1 MNNTSTNTVY
11 VKKESSGWKW
21 FFGIVLVLIFIGL
34 LMVAGSFLI
43 FSSAVTNM
51 DTGDYYYET
60 TGGSGSER
68 IAVVDLDFTI
78 ISSESIVRQFKKYAK
93 DDRVKAIILRINSP
107 GGGVAAS
114 QEMYEIIRRTRDGGK
129 PVIVSMGSIAA
140 SGGYYS
146 ACGSSYIFA
155 NPGTLT
161 GSIGVIINLMS
172 FKELAEKIGIKETTI
187 KSGELKDA
195 GNPFKVLTEKDSLY
209 FQDIINN
216 SFQQFFD
223 VVATERHIDRE
234 RLKEIA
240 NGRVFTGS
248 QALELGLVDKLGTFD
263 DAVKYAADL
272 VGIEGDPPLVRERR
286 RKGFFTYVIEGLTH
300 SEFDDIKQEVKEEYI
315 DAPLLQYKFVK

>member
-1 MNNTSTNTVY
+1 MENTSTNTVY
-11 VKKESSGWKW
+11 IKKESSGWKW
-21 FFGIVLVLIFIGL
+21 FFAIILVLIFFGMLSI
-34 LMVAGSFLI
+34 AGSFII
-43 FSSAVTNM
+43 FSKAVTNL

-60 TGGSGSER
+60 SGGHGSKK

-93 DDRVKAIILRINSP
+93 DDNVKAIILRINSP
-107 GGGVAAS
+107 GGGVAAT
-114 QEMYEIIRRTRDGGK
+114 QEMYEIIKRTRDGGK

-172 FKELAEKIGIKETTI
+172 FKDLAEKIGIKETTI

-195 GNPFKVLTEKDSLY
+195 GNPFKVLSERDSLY
-209 FQDIINN
+209 FQDIIDN

-223 VVATERHIDRE
+223 VVATERRIDRE
-234 RLKEIA
+234 KLKEIA

-248 QALELGLVDKLGTFD
+248 QALDLGLIDELGTFD
-263 DAVKYAADL
+263 DAVKYAADK

-286 RKGFFTYVIEGLTH
+286 RKGFFTFMLESMNH
-300 SEFDDIKQEVKEEYI
+300 SEFDDIKEEVKTEYI
-315 DAPLLQYKFVK
+315 DSPLLQYKFVK

>member
-1 MNNTSTNTVY
+1 MNTSTNTVH
-11 VKKESSGWKW
+11 VQKSSSGWKW
-21 FFGIVLVLIFIGL
+21 FFGIMLVLLFFGL
-34 LMVAGSFLI
+34 LAIAGSFLI
-43 FSSAVTNM
+43 FSKAVTTI

-60 TGGSGSER
+60 TGGRSSDR

-78 ISSESIVRQFKKYAK
+78 ISSESIVRQFKKYAE
-93 DDRVKAIILRINSP
+93 DDKIKAIVLRINSP

-114 QEMYEIIRRTRDGGK
+114 QEMYEIIKRTRDGGK

-172 FKELAEKIGIKETTI
+172 IRDLAEKIGLKQTTI

-195 GNPFKVLTEKDSLY
+195 GNPFKILTEQDSLY
-209 FQDIINN
+209 FQEIIDD
-216 SFQQFFD
+216 SFRQFFD
-223 VVATERHIDRE
+223 VVATERRIDRE
-234 RLKEIA
+234 ELKKIA
-240 NGRVFTGS
+240 TGRVFTGS
-248 QALELGLVDKLGTFD
+248 QALNLGLVDQLGTFE
-263 DAVKYAADL
+263 DAVKYAANK
-272 VGIEGDPPLVRERR
+272 VGIEGEPTLVRERQ
-286 RKGFFTYVIEGLTH
+286 RKGFWTLMLEGITH

-315 DAPLLQYKFVK
+315 DAPLIQYKFVK

>member
-1 MNNTSTNTVY
+1 MKAKTTLYIILFFISSSIISA
-11 VKKESSGWKW
+11 KESSSKSHSFPDLNSVKNHLS
-21 FFGIVLVLIFIGL
+21 FFYHKDTKTLRNFDEKL
-34 LMVAGSFLI
+34 
-43 FSSAVTNM
+43 SSLSLRDFEANM
-51 DTGDYYYET
+51 
-60 TGGSGSER
+60 S
-68 IAVVDLDFTI
+68 
-78 ISSESIVRQFKKYAK
+78 
-93 DDRVKAIILRINSP
+93 
-107 GGGVAAS
+107 
-114 QEMYEIIRRTRDGGK
+114 
-129 PVIVSMGSIAA
+129 
-140 SGGYYS
+140 
-146 ACGSSYIFA
+146 
-155 NPGTLT
+155 
-161 GSIGVIINLMS
+161 
-172 FKELAEKIGIKETTI
+172 
-187 KSGELKDA
+187 
-195 GNPFKVLTEKDSLY
+195 EKDSLY